1 MRGVA
6 QFQPVSAFA
15 LAFDYAC
22 AVSPVRRTHDPIAPR
37 LPIDDPPRAF
47 TAPTGRLLLLTRRR
61 CIGLAADGAVES
73 CPILRQVSR
82 ENNRDMKCLMQSAEV
97 STKNTFQR
105 LCSPLKALPASYFAP
120 ESRLAATLSFCLDH
134 PLSFAQC
141 LGRNAFIPSSPSPT
155 SPKRE
160 TLSMA
165 HC

>member
-37 LPIDDPPRAF
+37 LPIDDPPRAS

-61 CIGLAADGAVES
+61 RIGLAADGAVES

-105 LCSPLKALPASYFAP
+105 LCARLKALPASYFAP
-120 ESRLAATLSFCLDH
+120 ESSKADSVRQGQSAT
-134 PLSFAQC
+134 
-141 LGRNAFIPSSPSPT
+141 R
-155 SPKRE
+155 
-160 TLSMA
+160 
-165 HC
+165 